1 MEAVTPDA
9 RREGPALQLDTG
21 TRLAYERTFL
31 AHERTQMAF
40 LRTALSLISFGFT
53 ISKFFEFLHEKQGQA
68 APFFGARTVGILMIA
83 IGLVSLIMGTYQ
95 HWRALAAMRAQC
107 PDLPRSTSWVTA
119 LLMTILGVGAMVGA
133 LVR

>member
-1 MEAVTPDA
+1 MTSESNNDGSPVH
-9 RREGPALQLDTG
+9 LDTG

-53 ISKFFEFLHEKQGQA
+53 ISKFFELMHQQQGQE
-68 APFFGARTVGILMIA
+68 APLLSARTVGIVMIGM
-83 IGLVSLIMGTYQ
+83 GLVSLVMGTYQ
-95 HWRALAAMRAQC
+95 HWHALRALRTKC

-119 LLMTILGVGAMVGA
+119 LLLTLLGLAAMTGA
-133 LVR
+133 LIRL